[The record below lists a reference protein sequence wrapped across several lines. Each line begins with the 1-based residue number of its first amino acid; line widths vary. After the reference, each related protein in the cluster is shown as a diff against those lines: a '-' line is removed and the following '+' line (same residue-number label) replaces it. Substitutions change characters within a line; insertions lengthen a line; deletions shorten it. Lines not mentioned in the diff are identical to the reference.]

1 MIGGQ
6 LAKPQGRWPSVFTA
20 PIWGQFPYLLPCL
33 VSALFSACTFAIAS
47 IFLKEVS
54 SSAHMYHT
62 PSILSHSSYDQ
73 TVKRGPSKRKTVRIL
88 VQAEEDPMLREESLE
103 SPTSLRSILVRPVL
117 LSVANYGTLC
127 LLDIAYRAIQPL
139 FFSTPCEL
147 GGLGFTPATIGL
159 VLGIFGLMNGSLQ
172 AVFFARVVRRWG
184 PKRVFMAGMACFVP
198 LFGMFPVI
206 NALARPNG
214 VTGIVWAA
222 IILQLAISVLM
233 DMSFGVS
240 PGPLLTEPC

>member
-1 MIGGQ
+1 MCVI
-6 LAKPQGRWPSVFTA
+6 
-20 PIWGQFPYLLPCL
+20 
-33 VSALFSACTFAIAS
+33 
-47 IFLKEVS
+47 
-54 SSAHMYHT
+54 YHT
-62 PSILSHSSYDQ
+62 RRLTALYSQ
-73 TVKRGPSKRKTVRIL
+73 TVKRGSSKRKTVRIL

-103 SPTSLRSILVRPVL
+103 CPTTLRSILVRPVL

-139 FFSTPCEL
+139 FFSMPIEL

-172 AVFFARVVRRWG
+172 ALFFARVVHRWG

-206 NALARPNG
+206 NALARSNG

-222 IILQLAISVLM
+222 IILQLTISVLM
-233 DMSFGVS
+233 DMSFGKS
-240 PGPLLTEPC
+240 RSSAFTHPG